1 MASTR
6 TARVIAVA
14 LALPFAAALCTGVAQ
29 ADNGGFAS
37 HGSSSAVTNQVGTGV
52 GHDNHG
58 NSTSGQQVANG
69 PGASNRNNTASVNG
83 SGITVIDQSNADDD
97 YDHDG
102 WLW

>member
-29 ADNGGFAS
+29 ADNGGFANN
-37 HGSSSAVTNQVGTGV
+37 GSSAAVTNQVGTGV
-52 GHDNHG
+52 GHDNDG
-58 NSTSGQQVANG
+58 NSTTGQQVANG

-83 SGITVIDQSNADDD
+83 SGVTVIDQGN
-97 YDHDG
+97 HDIDFDQI
-102 WLW
+102 W

>member
-37 HGSSSAVTNQVGTGV
+37 NGSSSAVTNQVGTDAGRA
-52 GHDNHG
+52 NLG
-58 NSTSGQQVANG
+58 NSTTGQQVANG
-69 PGASNRNNTASVNG
+69 PGASNRTKTASVTG
-83 SGITVIDQSNADDD
+83 QGFTVIDQGADDD
-97 YDHDG
+97 FG
-102 WLW
+102 QIR

>member
-14 LALPFAAALCTGVAQ
+14 LALPFAAALFTGVAQ

-37 HGSSSAVTNQVGTGV
+37 NGSSSAATSQIGTGV

-58 NSTSGQQVANG
+58 NSTTGQQVANG
-69 PGASNRNNTASVNG
+69 PGASNQNNTASVNG
-83 SGITVIDQSNADDD
+83 HGFTVINQENADADF
-97 YDHDG
+97 G
-102 WLW
+102 GIG